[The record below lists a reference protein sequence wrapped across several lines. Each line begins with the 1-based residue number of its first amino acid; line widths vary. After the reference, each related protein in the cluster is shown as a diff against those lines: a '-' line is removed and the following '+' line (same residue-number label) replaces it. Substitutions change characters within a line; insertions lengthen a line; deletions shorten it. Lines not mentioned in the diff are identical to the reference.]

1 MSLFKRGN
9 IYWSYIYIDGVR
21 HAQSTGT
28 GTLRQAQEIER
39 KFRDT
44 LNLKRHQITAPRPDM
59 TIGEL
64 AARFLAEGD
73 RKAHHVDR
81 LNHLLGYWSEKPIG
95 RIHRAMADDYR
106 RRRHAEKTLSD
117 ATVNRDLSV
126 LRHILYW
133 AVDQGFLPSNPLAR
147 LRMVRERKK
156 PRSVLAVADERLL
169 LEAAAPHLRHIII
182 AALDTGMRRG
192 ELLNQCWEHVDFN
205 RRVLFVTKSKTA
217 EGEGREIPLTDRVY
231 SLLAAVRRN
240 DGVVFTFHDQPIR
253 YIKTAWQAT
262 MRRAR
267 IRYCRFHDLR
277 HTFNTRMMEAGVM
290 QEIRKALMG
299 HSSGQDVHATYTHVE
314 LPAKREAIR
323 KLELWLAD
331 ETRRADQVPEP
342 QGIPTTKGDGIAQ
355 QPERKH
361 ATDV

>member
-1 MSLFKRGN
+1 
-9 IYWSYIYIDGVR
+9 
-21 HAQSTGT
+21 
-28 GTLRQAQEIER
+28 
-39 KFRDT
+39 
-44 LNLKRHQITAPRPDM
+44 
-59 TIGEL
+59 
-64 AARFLAEGD
+64 
-73 RKAHHVDR
+73 
-81 LNHLLGYWSEKPIG
+81 
-95 RIHRAMADDYR
+95 
-106 RRRHAEKTLSD
+106 
-117 ATVNRDLSV
+117 
-126 LRHILYW
+126 
-133 AVDQGFLPSNPLAR
+133 
-147 LRMVRERKK
+147 MVRERKK
-156 PRSVLAVADERLL
+156 PRSVLAVVDERLL

-342 QGIPTTKGDGIAQ
+342 QGIPTTKRRWYR
-355 QPERKH
+355 PTTRKETRNRCLKICPSSFSLIVSTITTPSGTTTSRRVKPRNWSKTFDQNFFTHFLSVRRCIMRGRMPRRAVAAARTCDVH
-361 ATDV
+361 ASFPRDSGFKGGTSDTEKNTRYTGTDDDRAAKNSKVMGQENSARSRESPDPTAPRGP